1 MAVSVSVVVAVATEA
16 YDRPV
21 LTASYAVPVAAL
33 SYISLVIDTRVDSTG
48 RYKLLRDSSVVLDEA
63 VWSFGKALAS
73 STLGTSDTQTF
84 EFGKALSDT
93 VSFTEVFTTLIYFT
107 REFAD
112 TAGISERLAITTI
125 KAFGDSTGTADAYV
139 LTLNKLIRDGVAMND
154 SFDAT
159 DGSQFA
165 FTKSVMNMA
174 FVAEQ
179 LVKSIER
186 PLSDSFEPTE
196 ALAYTLGKLF
206 AHSVSTQES
215 LAFDVGLA
223 KADIASIADTPYK
236 SFTKSPFSHSATP
249 DDVIS
254 LQPGKHLTDNLG
266 TGDTGSLRSQGY
278 CDFSYFAE
286 DYVGDSR
293 TF

>member
-1 MAVSVSVVVAVATEA
+1 MAISVSVVVAVATEA

-21 LTASYAVPVAAL
+21 LATSYAIPVAAL
-33 SYISLVIDTRVDSTG
+33 SYISIITDARVDSTG
-48 RYKLLRDSSVVLDEA
+48 RFKPIRDTAVVLEDA

-73 STLGTSDTQTF
+73 STLGTSDTQVL
-84 EFGKALSDT
+84 EFNKGLSDS
-93 VSFTEVFTTLIYFT
+93 VSFTEVFTALIIFV

-112 TAGISERLAITTI
+112 TAGVSESVAITTL
-125 KAFGDSTGTADAYV
+125 KAFGDSNGVTDDYV
-139 LTLNKLIRDGVAMND
+139 LSLNKLIRDGVAMND

-174 FVAEQ
+174 FIAEE
-179 LVKSIER
+179 LVKTLER
-186 PLSDSFEPTE
+186 PLDDSVEPTE
-196 ALAYTLGKLF
+196 ALTYTLGKIL

-215 LAFDVGLA
+215 LAFVVDLG
-223 KADIASIADTPYK
+223 KADTADVADVPFK
-236 SFTKSPFSHSATP
+236 SFTKSPFSDSAAS
-249 DDVIS
+249 DDTFS
-254 LQPGKHLTDNLG
+254 LQPGKHLTDNLD

-278 CDFSYFAE
+278 ADFSYFAE

>member
-1 MAVSVSVVVAVATEA
+1 MAISVSVVVAVATEA

-21 LTASYAVPVAAL
+21 LATSYAIPVAAL
-33 SYISLVIDTRVDSTG
+33 SYISIITDARVDSTG
-48 RYKLLRDSSVVLDEA
+48 RFKLIRDTSVVLDEA

-73 STLGTSDTQTF
+73 STLGATDSQTL
-84 EFGKALSDT
+84 EFGKALTDS
-93 VSFTEVFTTLIYFT
+93 VSFEEVFTALIIFV

-112 TAGISERLAITTI
+112 TADVSDSHVIATI
-125 KAFGDSTGTADAYV
+125 KSFGDSTSTEDDYV
-139 LTLNKLIRDGVAMND
+139 LSLNKLIRDGVAMND

-165 FTKSVMNMA
+165 FTKSIMNMA
-174 FVAEQ
+174 FIAEE
-179 LVKSIER
+179 LVKTLER
-186 PLSDSFEPTE
+186 PLDDSVEPTE
-196 ALAYTLGKLF
+196 ALTYTLGKIL

-215 LAFDVGLA
+215 LAFTVDLA
-223 KADIASIADTPYK
+223 KADTADVADVPFK
-236 SFTKSPFSHSATP
+236 SFTKSPFSDSAVS
-249 DDVIS
+249 DDTFS
-254 LQPGKHLTDNLG
+254 LQPGKHLTDNLD

-278 CDFSYFAE
+278 ADFSYFAE

>member
-21 LTASYAVPVAAL
+21 LAASYAVPVAAL
-33 SYISLVIDTRVDSTG
+33 SYISLVIDARVDSTG
-48 RYKLLRDSSVVLDEA
+48 RYKLIRDTSVVLDEA

-73 STLGTSDTQTF
+73 STLGTSDTQVL
-84 EFGKALSDT
+84 EFNKVLSDS
-93 VSFTEVFTTLIYFT
+93 VSFTEVFTALIIFV

-112 TAGISERLAITTI
+112 TAGVSDSAAVTTI
-125 KAFGDSTGTADAYV
+125 KALSDSNGVADDYV

-174 FVAEQ
+174 FIAEE
-179 LVKSIER
+179 LAKSVT
-186 PLSDSFEPTE
+186 SAKADAVGTDE
-196 ALAYTLGKLF
+196 AHTFTLGKLL
-206 AHSVSTQES
+206 AHSISTQEA
-215 LAFDVGLA
+215 LAFSVDITKA
-223 KADIASIADTPYK
+223 DTADIADRPFK
-236 SFTKSPFSHSATP
+236 SLTRSPFSHSAST
-249 DDVIS
+249 DDTFS

>member
-21 LTASYAVPVAAL
+21 LSMSYALPVAAL
-33 SYISLVIDTRVDSTG
+33 SYISLVVDARVDSTG
-48 RYKLLRDSSVVLDEA
+48 RYKLLRDSSVVLDDA
-63 VWSFGKALAS
+63 VLSFGKALAS
-73 STLGTSDTQTF
+73 STLGTSDTQTL
-84 EFGKALSDT
+84 EFGKGLSDS
-93 VSFTEVFTTLIYFT
+93 VSFTEVFTALIIFV

-112 TAGISERLAITTI
+112 TADVTDSAAITAI
-125 KAFGDSTGTADAYV
+125 KTFGDSTGTQDSYV
-139 LTLNKLIRDGVAMND
+139 LTLNKLINDGVAMND

-174 FVAEQ
+174 FIAEE
-179 LVKSIER
+179 LAKTLER
-186 PLSDSFEPTE
+186 PFADAVEPTE
-196 ALAYTLGKLF
+196 AHTYTLGKLL
-206 AHSVSTQES
+206 AHSVSTQEA
-215 LAFDVGLA
+215 LAFDVALG
-223 KADIASIADTPYK
+223 KADTASVADQPFK
-236 SFTKSPFSHSATP
+236 EFTRAPFSHAATAE
-249 DDVIS
+249 DTFS
-254 LQPGKHLTDNLG
+254 LQPGKHLTDNID

-278 CDFSYFAE
+278 ADFSYFAE